1 MRIRTWLTLFFL
13 PLFAGGTAYAFF
25 DISAPF
31 QRALMIANQATLIA
45 NQVAQLATMNQQLG
59 KLTEQFTHIKDSTL
73 GQVGAITQPFTD
85 LASVPGQLIGTGMSW
100 KSDFTGAAGE
110 LATAVEQLSD
120 GTSFTGAWRTKLQQA
135 DQTSEQD
142 ILTAYAD
149 LPVRLATQAA
159 ENYRNQRERGEKSTV
174 LNYAVSDAAS
184 EATEA
189 IKSALDSYD
198 GLRAN
203 ANKSVTALG
212 QAQVAGLVTQGQL
225 TAAMAQLQAFQ
236 AAQEAAEEL
245 EAERRRRELVA
256 RQFADRQQGQ
266 LFHNERLAGITA
278 LSDGGASMLMR
289 RRSESQDASASPTWR
304 PVRKTR
310 LGRRAP
316 HEVGSDAN
324 SNRSRRSDQ
333 HPARAARR
341 LQGLPGHGDGHHYRH
356 QRADLAERRTNPLD
370 RAGSHHGCLDRG
382 ADCAFRQLPAL
393 GGHQAHYRLVDSVGH
408 AELLRHPPSPAG
420 RRLHL
425 PGGDRGRRQLA
436 DGFFHRRHQ
445 YRHANRIIHH
455 GQQALDRHSTRRGT
469 PTTFMT

>member
-31 QRALMIANQATLIA
+31 QRALMIANQVTLIA

-85 LASVPGQLIGTGMSW
+85 LASVPGRLIGTGMSW

-120 GTSFTGAWRTKLQQA
+120 GTSFTQAMRGKLQQA

-159 ENYRNQRERGEKSTV
+159 ENYRNQRERGEQATV

-189 IKSALDSYD
+189 IKSALESYD
-198 GLRAN
+198 GLRSN

-236 AAQEAAEEL
+236 AAQDAAEEL
-245 EAERRRRELVA
+245 ETERRRRERLNAIVEA
-256 RQFADRQQGQ
+256 RRQGRQMYNDRM
-266 LFHNERLAGITA
+266 AGITA
-278 LSDGGASMLMR
+278 LSDGGASLRMR
-289 RRSESQDASASPTWR
+289 VHT
-304 PVRKTR
+304 
-310 LGRRAP
+310 LYAP
-316 HEVGSDAN
+316 
-324 SNRSRRSDQ
+324 
-333 HPARAARR
+333 
-341 LQGLPGHGDGHHYRH
+341 
-356 QRADLAERRTNPLD
+356 
-370 RAGSHHGCLDRG
+370 
-382 ADCAFRQLPAL
+382 
-393 GGHQAHYRLVDSVGH
+393 
-408 AELLRHPPSPAG
+408 
-420 RRLHL
+420 
-425 PGGDRGRRQLA
+425 
-436 DGFFHRRHQ
+436 
-445 YRHANRIIHH
+445 
-455 GQQALDRHSTRRGT
+455 
-469 PTTFMT
+469 

>member
-85 LASVPGQLIGTGMSW
+85 LASVPGRLIGTGMSW

-149 LPVRLATQAA
+149 LLVRLATQAA
-159 ENYRNQRERGEKSTV
+159 ENYRNQRERGEQATV

-184 EATEA
+184 ETVEA
-189 IKSALDSYD
+189 IKSALESYD

-256 RQFADRQQGQ
+256 RQLTDRQQGQ

-289 RRSESQDASASPTWR
+289 
-304 PVRKTR
+304 V
-310 LGRRAP
+310 
-316 HEVGSDAN
+316 
-324 SNRSRRSDQ
+324 
-333 HPARAARR
+333 HPR
-341 LQGLPGHGDGHHYRH
+341 HGD
-356 QRADLAERRTNPLD
+356 Q
-370 RAGSHHGCLDRG
+370 
-382 ADCAFRQLPAL
+382 
-393 GGHQAHYRLVDSVGH
+393 
-408 AELLRHPPSPAG
+408 
-420 RRLHL
+420 
-425 PGGDRGRRQLA
+425 
-436 DGFFHRRHQ
+436 
-445 YRHANRIIHH
+445 
-455 GQQALDRHSTRRGT
+455 
-469 PTTFMT
+469 

>member
-13 PLFAGGTAYAFF
+13 PLFTVGTAYAFF

-73 GQVGAITQPFTD
+73 GQVGAITQPFTE

-100 KSDFTGAAGE
+100 RSDFTGAAGE

-159 ENYRNQRERGEKSTV
+159 ENYRNQRQRGEQATV

-184 EATEA
+184 ETTEA
-189 IKSALDSYD
+189 IKSALESYD

-212 QAQVAGLVTQGQL
+212 SGPGRGTGHAGT
-225 TAAMAQLQAFQ
+225 
-236 AAQEAAEEL
+236 
-245 EAERRRRELVA
+245 
-256 RQFADRQQGQ
+256 ADRRHGAVAS
-266 LFHNERLAGITA
+266 LPGSAGGG
-278 LSDGGASMLMR
+278 GGAGNRAAPPRALERDRRSPAARPADVQRPDGRDYGAIR
-289 RRSESQDASASPTWR
+289 RRSKSQDASAH
-304 PVRKTR
+304 PVRP
-310 LGRRAP
+310 LIP
-316 HEVGSDAN
+316 
-324 SNRSRRSDQ
+324 
-333 HPARAARR
+333 
-341 LQGLPGHGDGHHYRH
+341 GDG
-356 QRADLAERRTNPLD
+356 AI
-370 RAGSHHGCLDRG
+370 
-382 ADCAFRQLPAL
+382 
-393 GGHQAHYRLVDSVGH
+393 
-408 AELLRHPPSPAG
+408 LRM
-420 RRLHL
+420 R
-425 PGGDRGRRQLA
+425 
-436 DGFFHRRHQ
+436 
-445 YRHANRIIHH
+445 
-455 GQQALDRHSTRRGT
+455 
-469 PTTFMT
+469 

>member
-85 LASVPGQLIGTGMSW
+85 LASVPGRLIGTGMSW

-159 ENYRNQRERGEKSTV
+159 ENYRNQRERGEQATV

-189 IKSALDSYD
+189 IKSALESYD
-198 GLRAN
+198 GLRSN
-203 ANKSVTALG
+203 ANRSVTALG

-236 AAQEAAEEL
+236 AAQ
-245 EAERRRRELVA
+245 
-256 RQFADRQQGQ
+256 G
-266 LFHNERLAGITA
+266 GG
-278 LSDGGASMLMR
+278 GGA
-289 RRSESQDASASPTWR
+289 
-304 PVRKTR
+304 
-310 LGRRAP
+310 G
-316 HEVGSDAN
+316 N
-324 SNRSRRSDQ
+324 
-333 HPARAARR
+333 RAA
-341 LQGLPGHGDGHHYRH
+341 
-356 QRADLAERRTNPLD
+356 AA
-370 RAGSHHGCLDRG
+370 
-382 ADCAFRQLPAL
+382 
-393 GGHQAHYRLVDSVGH
+393 
-408 AELLRHPPSPAG
+408 
-420 RRLHL
+420 
-425 PGGDRGRRQLA
+425 
-436 DGFFHRRHQ
+436 
-445 YRHANRIIHH
+445 
-455 GQQALDRHSTRRGT
+455 
-469 PTTFMT
+469 